1 MEKHDL
7 GLKAAIAGAAIPR
20 SAYVFIPASEA
31 RKDVEALL
39 SVFLE
44 IAPNPSGESS
54 ATTPSMPERT
64 DPRKVVKKAPHA
76 AAALGA
82 VVLVPSL
89 GGDGTARGFGIIL
102 PSPSR
107 VLKAAVELFP
117 TRRFLQ
123 ALAATFGRGMLS
135 FAISLPAGVVVGL
148 ASGLSPAFRAVVS
161 PALTVI
167 RATPVLA
174 LILILLIW
182 LPSWAVPVF
191 AAVLMAFPVI
201 VSDVQQGV
209 LSVDSGLLEMARL
222 FRLRRR
228 DLVWSVYAPSVAPY
242 LESSAYATLGLV
254 WKVVVAGEVLS
265 QPAKALGTGCRAPGC
280 IWRPRRSSLGAAA
293 GIFLCALSDAALRS
307 SRPERNGMRYVLD
320 RIGKSFDSLRVLD
333 GFSLEFPRGR

>member
-1 MEKHDL
+1 
-7 GLKAAIAGAAIPR
+7 
-20 SAYVFIPASEA
+20 
-31 RKDVEALL
+31 
-39 SVFLE
+39 
-44 IAPNPSGESS
+44 
-54 ATTPSMPERT
+54 MPERT

-82 VVLVPSL
+82 VVLVL
-89 GGDGTARGFGIIL
+89 LWAATARLVDSEIIL

-265 QPAKALGTGCRAPGC
+265 QPAKALGTGMQGARVHLETAEVFA
-280 IWRPRRSSLGAAA
+280 WAAA

-307 SRPERNGMRYVLD
+307 SRTRKERNAVR
-320 RIGKSFDSLRVLD
+320 S
-333 GFSLEFPRGR
+333 